1 MMEVVVGVVLTAVIG
16 GLLVP
21 AVQAHMYQRRERFR
35 MSGELL
41 ETLAACLW
49 TYWKLALR
57 VAYYAKKGSTFKD
70 DYATALTAWD
80 SAEAWDNGARIQI
93 QISRSKRLLP
103 EDIHKKLDQLQQQVV
118 DDLDKWVED
127 LREGG
132 DAAKWENLYE
142 CLYGPKRAKIQRLLF
157 SLTQDLARARAG
169 EAMADPVVAAR
180 GLGRDR
186 GPHGPRHEAGRG
198 LPAASRSARR
208 KPGGGVGAADG
219 RSGGPLGTAFAPTGT
234 HPPPDSGVCRSHL
247 PDGSGRTSP

>member
-21 AVQAHMYQRRERFR
+21 AVQAHMYQRRERLR

-57 VAYYAKKGSTFKD
+57 VAYYPKKGSTFKD

-157 SLTQDLARARAG
+157 SLTQDLARARAQERPWLIRWWPREDSG
-169 EAMADPVVAAR
+169 ETVAHMDLATKP
-180 GLGRDR
+180 DEDC
-186 GPHGPRHEAGRG
+186 PP
-198 LPAASRSARR
+198 PAVRR
-208 KPGGGVGAADG
+208 A
-219 RSGGPLGTAFAPTGT
+219 GGPGEESAQGTAALA
-234 HPPPDSGVCRSHL
+234 DR
-247 PDGSGRTSP
+247 